1 MELNR
6 KEVEREDGISI
17 NMKNKIFQYSFE
29 TWEDKEI
36 LIIKIK
42 IDEVSKKN
50 FKMIFSMKLNEIE
63 KGQK

>member
-6 KEVEREDGISI
+6 KEVEREDGISTR
-17 NMKNKIFQYSFE
+17 MKNKIFQYSFE

-42 IDEVSKKN
+42 IDEVSKN
-50 FKMIFSMKLNEIE
+50 LEKMI
-63 KGQK
+63 

>member
-6 KEVEREDGISI
+6 KEVERVDGISI
-17 NMKNKIFQYSFE
+17 KMKNKIFQYSFE
-29 TWEDKEI
+29 TWEDNEI

-42 IDEVSKKN
+42 IDEVSKKK
-50 FKMIFSMKLNEIE
+50 FKMIFLMKLNEIE